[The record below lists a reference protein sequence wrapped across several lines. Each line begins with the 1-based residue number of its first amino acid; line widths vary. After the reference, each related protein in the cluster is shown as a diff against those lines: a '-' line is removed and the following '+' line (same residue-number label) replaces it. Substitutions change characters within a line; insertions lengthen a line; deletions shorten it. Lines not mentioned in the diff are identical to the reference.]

1 MFTIFFC
8 FHIFSFAIL
17 WPLLLQFP
25 CLQYQPMD
33 KSKAEVKKIL
43 FIIIIFLI
51 ISILRGLWLFTCT
64 ENWQWLIYFQ
74 YKCQKVPRSNSALNS
89 TAAFF
94 YSKCTFSK
102 VILVNCKYLIYIS
115 FSIMDFWHIFKWS
128 KIEIM
133 RIFFLE
139 FTFFPLHTLKFL
151 TRKLDLLSFLKME
164 K

>member
-1 MFTIFFC
+1 
-8 FHIFSFAIL
+8 
-17 WPLLLQFP
+17 
-25 CLQYQPMD
+25 MD
-33 KSKAEVKKIL
+33 KSKAEVKFFL
-43 FIIIIFLI
+43 FITYYFFNFNFKRFLE
-51 ISILRGLWLFTCT
+51 LKLFTCT
-64 ENWQWLIYFQ
+64 ENLTGWLIYFQ

-133 RIFFLE
+133 RIFFLNIL
-139 FTFFPLHTLKFL
+139 FFPYTHWNFWRENLICCPFWRWKNKKKICTKINFL
-151 TRKLDLLSFLKME
+151 TFAWAFG
-164 K
+164 